1 MGIFDKVGSFIRREA
16 KDLGDAADGVKDKF
30 DQELTKREQ
39 ELEMTPS
46 EKIAALQQQA
56 AASDANFDAIAD
68 KATGRTANADAV
80 AEVGDLPADVSL
92 PNVTHIVLP
101 DGRVKSGA
109 SIDKVAEAG
118 GTVHEI
124 PLVQAPTHED
134 LSKPETAAAS
144 PDSTPESPTTQ
155 AVPVAPAHVPVT
167 PAEPAAPLEPAAQE
181 PVTPAEPAAPLEP
194 AAQEPVVP
202 SEPTAPL
209 EPTAQEPVVS
219 VEPSAPADDHSE
231 VPNTAQA
238 SAEVD
243 VAAPASDSVEEP
255 ETTTAAPSSD
265 PGYDKTPAQIKYELA
280 REAANDLLD
289 ELRGEL
295 KGDGEI

>member
-181 PVTPAEPAAPLEP
+181 PV
-194 AAQEPVVP
+194 VP

>member
-118 GTVHEI
+118 GTVHEV
-124 PLVQAPTHED
+124 PLVQAPTPED

-144 PDSTPESPTTQ
+144 PESTPASPTTQ
-155 AVPVAPAHVPVT
+155 AVPVAPAH
-167 PAEPAAPLEPAAQE
+167 E

-194 AAQEPVVP
+194 A
-202 SEPTAPL
+202 
-209 EPTAQEPVVS
+209 AQEPVVS

-255 ETTTAAPSSD
+255 EATSAAPSSD